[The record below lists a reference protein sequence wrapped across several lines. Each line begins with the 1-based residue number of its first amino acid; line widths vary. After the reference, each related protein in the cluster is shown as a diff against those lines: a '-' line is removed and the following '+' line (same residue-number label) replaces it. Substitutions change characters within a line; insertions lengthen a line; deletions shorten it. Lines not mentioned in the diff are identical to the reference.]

1 MLMAIQVRLGMG
13 AECEVWVSITALWRL
28 RQEACRI
35 WLALKTQEL
44 GL

>member
-1 MLMAIQVRLGMG
+1 MLMAIQVRLGVG
-13 AECEVWVSITALWRL
+13 AECGVWATLWRL
-28 RQEACRI
+28 QQEACHI